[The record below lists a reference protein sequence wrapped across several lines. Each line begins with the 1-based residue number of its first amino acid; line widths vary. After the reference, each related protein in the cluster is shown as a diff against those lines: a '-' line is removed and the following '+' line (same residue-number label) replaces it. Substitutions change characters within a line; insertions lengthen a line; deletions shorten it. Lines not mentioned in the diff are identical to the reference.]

1 MEEVVS
7 GPVRARL
14 DRGETISLRE
24 LLDSVEGRKMRA
36 IAAHTRSSDSWVIPT
51 LYLWENRY
59 GPVDVDSLLSLPE
72 MAYVNEAMREYWI
85 RQKASQEILDPDT
98 AQLLVEV
105 RQRLLRALTMA
116 GVGILMGTGSP
127 QMFNVPGYSLRHELR
142 SMEAAGL
149 TPYEI
154 LVTGT
159 RNVAEYA
166 RRELLEPANFG
177 TVEEGNR
184 ADLILLKANPF
195 QDLEA
200 LWDQEGVMVQG
211 RWIPRDEIDTKLEA
225 LAEKFGG

>member
-1 MEEVVS
+1 
-7 GPVRARL
+7 
-14 DRGETISLRE
+14 
-24 LLDSVEGRKMRA
+24 
-36 IAAHTRSSDSWVIPT
+36 
-51 LYLWENRY
+51 
-59 GPVDVDSLLSLPE
+59 

-85 RQKASQEILDPDT
+85 RQKASQEILDPET
-98 AQLLVEV
+98 AELLVEV

-116 GVGILMGTGSP
+116 GVGVLMGTDSP
-127 QMFNVPGYSLRHELR
+127 QMFNVPGFSLRHELR
-142 SMEAAGL
+142 SMEGAGL

-166 RRELLEPANFG
+166 RRELLEPGNFG

-211 RWIPRDEIDTKLEA
+211 RWISRAEIDERL
-225 LAEKFGG
+225 GR